1 SVPISERSAK
11 IETVRTRAQPKE
23 QRQRRAECRVSV
35 RGNGRNEKEKM
46 WAGGDVL
53 SHPVSRA
60 VPSAP
65 RGLTAVF
72 GMGTGVAPAP
82 WPPASTPHFVLLMTN
97 GGSRERGF
105 GKARLGRRSREY
117 AQGDRPTVVSCRHS
131 HPYGEGGKA
140 KPHGRLVRL
149 G

>member
-1 SVPISERSAK
+1 M
-11 IETVRTRAQPKE
+11 RTR
-23 QRQRRAECRVSV
+23 V
-35 RGNGRNEKEKM
+35 RGNGWDGREKM

-60 VPSAP
+60 VPSAL

-72 GMGTGVAPAP
+72 GMGTGVSPAP
-82 WPPASTPHFVLLMTN
+82 WPPTIQ
-97 GGSRERGF
+97 
-105 GKARLGRRSREY
+105 RLGCGIEQSTSSSVVGGLAASSSGPDPWIDLGRDPPGEIPMRDLCRSGPHKE
-117 AQGDRPTVVSCRHS
+117 AL
-131 HPYGEGGKA
+131 A